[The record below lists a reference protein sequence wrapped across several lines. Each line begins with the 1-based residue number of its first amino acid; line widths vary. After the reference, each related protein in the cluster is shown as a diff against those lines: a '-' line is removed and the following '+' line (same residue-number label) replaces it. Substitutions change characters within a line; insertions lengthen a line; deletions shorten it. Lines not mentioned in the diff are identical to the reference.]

1 MDKLW
6 PTLVII
12 ALFAAVVALMALGWH
27 ARRRR
32 QSDVSRPQAVPDSLG
47 PSVVSVDGY
56 YVATTPSEEPLDRIA
71 VHGLGFRSRTTVS
84 VHPEGL
90 VLDLRGAP
98 PVYVPTADLR
108 GVGHATWA
116 IDRVVEKDGLVVVGW
131 MLGETLVDSYVRLT
145 DRAEAAALIAAL
157 TDLVSTTETREGI
170 AS

>member
-1 MDKLW
+1 VDKLW

-12 ALFAAVVALMALGWH
+12 ALFAAVVALMALGWR

-32 QSDVSRPQAVPDSLG
+32 QSDVARPQAVPDSLG
-47 PSVVSVDGY
+47 PASVSVDGY
-56 YVATTPSEEPLDRIA
+56 YVATTPAEEPLERIA
-71 VHGLGFRSRTTVS
+71 VHGLGFRSRSTVS

-90 VLDLRGAP
+90 VIDLRGAP
-98 PVYVPTADLR
+98 PVHVPAHDLR

-131 MLGETLVDSYVRLT
+131 MLGSTLVDSYLRLT
-145 DRAEAAALIAAL
+145 NRAEAAALVAAV
-157 TDLVSTTETREGI
+157 TDLVSTTEPREGI